1 MAAKKG
7 SKGVVRSTV
16 QIMKEKT
23 AARSKQIKKAKA
35 NLKKAAALRE
45 KTAPKRAAAA
55 KLLAQVAAAPK
66 AYSAEELKY
75 FKELIHAKRK
85 ETVEEL
91 DSLKES
97 MMDVTTGE
105 YISESSNYS
114 LHMEQGTD
122 AMEREKTFLFAS
134 RGSKFVNQ
142 LDDALARI
150 ESKSYGICKECSLLV
165 PKERLEAV
173 PTAQTCA
180 EYKNTGMPCER
191 GRIALARK
199 KAEK

>member
-1 MAAKKG
+1 MAKKG
-7 SKGVVRSTV
+7 SKSVVKSTV
-16 QIMKEKT
+16 AIMKEK
-23 AARSKQIKKAKA
+23 AA
-35 NLKKAAALRE
+35 
-45 KTAPKRAAAA
+45 KRA
-55 KLLAQVAAAPK
+55 KQTKRPK
-66 AYSAEELKY
+66 AGSIKRSTAKPVKKSVTAKGKPPVATKQYSERDLKHFKEIILEKKKEMMEEL
-75 FKELIHAKRK
+75 ETLK
-85 ETVEEL
+85 ET
-91 DSLKES
+91 

-105 YISESSNYS
+105 YVSESSTYS

-150 ESKSYGICKECSLLV
+150 ENGTYGVCKVCQLLV

-180 EYKNTGMPCER
+180 EYKNTNVPCER
-191 GRIALARK
+191 GRIALAKMK
-199 KAEK
+199 KH